1 MYLLIRKHEQEK
13 EVTYINLHSIM
24 YLLILSRR
32 CGQKFMRTYLHSIMY
47 LLIPGDYGASS
58 ATGDKFTFHN
68 VSINSHS
75 LDSKIGCRTIFTF
88 HNVSINSHRLSHEK
102 IAWIFYLHSIM
113 YLLILLFQRV
123 FIVSRIIYIP

>member
-88 HNVSINSHRLSHEK
+88 HNVSINSIRHRDSFVNLTLFTFHNVSINSLHAVQEK
-102 IAWIFYLHSIM
+102 F
-113 YLLILLFQRV
+113 
-123 FIVSRIIYIP
+123 